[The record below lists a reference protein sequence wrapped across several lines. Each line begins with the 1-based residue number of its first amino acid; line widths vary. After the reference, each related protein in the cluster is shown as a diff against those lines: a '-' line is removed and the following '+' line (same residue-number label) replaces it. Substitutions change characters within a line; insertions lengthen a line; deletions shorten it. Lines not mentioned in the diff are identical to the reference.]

1 VASVSPKKR
10 DTLAI
15 IERKKAMDAKVEVPS
30 TYLTTEELALRIKY
44 DARTIRDQL
53 KDSVLLEGVHY
64 IRPFGRRKILW
75 IWEAIQ
81 RDMQKMSHP
90 VIPMANG
97 GIYRG

>member
-1 VASVSPKKR
+1 
-10 DTLAI
+10 
-15 IERKKAMDAKVEVPS
+15 MDAKVEVPS